1 MHPFQKKKL
10 REYCRRYSLDTHLID
25 SKLTYAENKAYL
37 RSQITDFGARLEE
50 RWSED
55 EIKEWDSAEE
65 DYFCNHFLMYYVL
78 CIRDGSTRSAIVG
91 ESDTSAPQFSL
102 REHVAMHK

>member
-25 SKLTYAENKAYL
+25 SKLTYAENKDYL
-37 RSQITDFGARLEE
+37 RSQITDFSDRLSE
-50 RWSED
+50 RWSDRQE
-55 EIKEWDSAEE
+55 EWDSAEE

-102 REHVAMHK
+102 REFVIMHK